1 MNEVIKF
8 YGSKS
13 IVWFDFNVSEMA
25 SLQRINCQNS
35 IKPGVT
41 DCVVNV
47 GIDCFFTLY
56 TKAEL
61 NHLGPS
67 FDIIYRSA
75 VNV

>member
-1 MNEVIKF
+1 MNEVINF

-13 IVWFDFNVSEMA
+13 TIWFNFNVSEMA

-41 DCVVNV
+41 DCIINIRI
-47 GIDCFFTLY
+47 GCFFTLY
-56 TKAEL
+56 ARSEL

-67 FDIIYRSA
+67 FDIIHRST